1 MSGSPQ
7 CVVRQACCWR
17 RFGTAKRPNDIILLG
32 PPGAGKGT
40 QAEILAGKLNIVH
53 VSTGDILRAAA
64 AAGTPLGNAAKAY
77 MDRGDLV
84 PDDLMV
90 DLVAARL
97 QEDDCADGVML
108 DGFPRTLPQAEALIR
123 VMQES
128 QRGEP
133 TVLAIDVPEEELVRR
148 LSGRRV
154 CRDCARIL
162 HIDTLAPGATEC
174 PDCGGEIYQRADDA
188 PEPVKQRLQVYT
200 RQTEPLLA
208 YYEPRGSLV
217 TVDGLGDPGD
227 IARRAVGLLEDRGS
241 G

>member
-1 MSGSPQ
+1 M
-7 CVVRQACCWR
+7 
-17 RFGTAKRPNDIILLG
+17 LG

-40 QAEILAGKLNIVH
+40 QAEILAGKLSIVH
-53 VSTGDILRAAA
+53 ISTGDILRAAA
-64 AAGTPLGNAAKAY
+64 AAGTPLGNAAKEY

-90 DLVAARL
+90 DLVAERL
-97 QEDDCADGVML
+97 QEEDCAAGVML
-108 DGFPRTLPQAEALIR
+108 DGFPRTLPQAEALTR

-128 QRGEP
+128 ERGEP
-133 TVLAIDVPEEELVRR
+133 TVLAIDVAEEELVRR

-154 CRDCARIL
+154 CRECAKIL
-162 HIDTLAPGATEC
+162 HIDTLPTGTTRC

-188 PEPVKQRLQVYT
+188 PEPVKQRLEVYT

-208 YYEPRGSLV
+208 YYETRGNLV
-217 TVDGLGDPGD
+217 RVNGLGDPGD
-227 IARRAVGLLEDRGS
+227 IARRALALLEDRGS